1 MGDIKYIDE
10 VELKNKKVFLRV
22 DFNVSLNKDHTIS
35 NDERI
40 RQALPTIKHLLNN
53 GNTLI
58 IATHLGQPKGFDP
71 VFKTDKVAARL
82 EELIGGHVT
91 FVPFD
96 KTFDK
101 SVYPHSAIPKTVFML
116 DNIRFHEG
124 EKKNDPEFAKSLG
137 ALAEVYVNDAF
148 GVCHRPD
155 ASVVGLSSLLPHFGG
170 LLLKKEVVMIGKVV
184 DKPAKPVVAILG
196 GAKISTKIN
205 LISRLMNVADYFLIG
220 GGLANTFMCAD
231 NHKVGKSVCEY
242 EETQTAHRL
251 IYEAKQKNTKL
262 VLPQDAI
269 VGKTLESTDSI
280 VKKVSD
286 IADMELILDIGPETQ
301 AEFGNIIS
309 KAKTIIWNGPM
320 GYTENPEYKRGTDF
334 VYYSIT
340 QNSDATSVVGG
351 GDTIS
356 AIAKEE
362 YLEKITHISTGGGA
376 MLEFIEKGT
385 LPGIEA
391 LR

>member
-1 MGDIKYIDE
+1 MIQYIDE
-10 VELKNKKVFLRV
+10 VEIKNKKIFLRV

-40 RQALPTIKHLLNN
+40 RQALPTIKHLLANQ
-53 GNTLI
+53 NTLI
-58 IATHLGQPKGFDP
+58 IATHLGQPKGYDP
-71 VFKTDKVAARL
+71 EYKTDKVAVRL
-82 EELIGGHVT
+82 EELLGTHVN

-101 SVYPHSAIPKTVFML
+101 SIYPVHATPSTIFLL

-124 EKKNDPEFAKSLG
+124 EKKNDPAFAKSLSE
-137 ALAEVYVNDAF
+137 LAEVYVNDAF

-155 ASVVGLSSLLPHFGG
+155 ASVVGLSSLMPHYGG

-205 LISRLMNVADYFLIG
+205 LIGKLMEVADYMIIG
-220 GGLANTFMCAD
+220 GGLANTFMCAE
-231 NHKVGKSVCEY
+231 NHNIGKSVCEY
-242 EETQTAHRL
+242 EEVQNARRIL
-251 IYEAKQKNTKL
+251 YEAQQKNTKL
-262 VLPQDAI
+262 LLPNDAV

-280 VKKVSD
+280 VKKVKD
-286 IADMELILDIGPETQ
+286 IADTELILDIGPESQ
-301 AEFGNIIS
+301 AYFGNVIA
-309 KAKTIIWNGPM
+309 KAKTIIWNGPV
-320 GYTENPEYKRGTDF
+320 GYTENPEYKRGTDYI
-334 VYYSIT
+334 YYAIT
-340 QNSDATSVVGG
+340 QNTDAVSVVGG

-356 AIAKEE
+356 AISKES

-385 LPGIEA
+385 LPGIDA
-391 LR
+391 LK